1 MDRREKSA
9 SRPTHLSSYARA
21 CLQALAQRGLGYK
34 LSVGGGL
41 GLLHYLDYRRT
52 HDVDAWWDS
61 DVTPSE
67 QEAIVQVIKS
77 TLQAWGEVDVRAWG
91 EVISVELSQAGE
103 QLFSFQIADR
113 SAQLESSRRAPWVDV
128 NLDSLSDMIGDIIA
142 SKMVALVERGA
153 PRDFRDMHAVCHAG
167 LVTPSDCWSLWACR
181 QRLSD
186 SDTDW
191 SRARL
196 AVATHLKR
204 IALHRPLDQIPD
216 RSQRSRAAEVRGWYR
231 EVFLNALPTT

>member
-1 MDRREKSA
+1 
-9 SRPTHLSSYARA
+9 
-21 CLQALAQRGLGYK
+21 
-34 LSVGGGL
+34 
-41 GLLHYLDYRRT
+41 
-52 HDVDAWWDS
+52 
-61 DVTPSE
+61 
-67 QEAIVQVIKS
+67 
-77 TLQAWGEVDVRAWG
+77 
-91 EVISVELSQAGE
+91 VELVREERVAFG
-103 QLFSFQIADR
+103 FQIAHR
-113 SAQLESSRRAPWVDV
+113 SALLEPPIPAPWVGV
-128 NLDSLSDMIGDIIA
+128 WLDSFSDLLA

-153 PRDFRDMHAVCHAG
+153 PRDSRDMHAVCHAG